1 MMTFSQ
7 KFLIYFISLVVFS
20 GLDLLWIWAISKRL
34 YRTNMEGLLRA
45 KFSIIPAVIFYLL
58 YTLGLMIFVIVPAF
72 NNTSL
77 GQAMGMGV
85 LFGMFTFSTYSLV
98 NLAIVR
104 EWSLLTG
111 LVDII
116 EGMLITGI
124 ACTVAFYISQT
135 SLIIK

>member
-1 MMTFSQ
+1 MTFSQ